1 MKNLLNILAGVL
13 LFLCSITAIAV
24 VVIVAKKYP
33 AEKQTYNIELT
44 VTADSIGHLTKE
56 SRVMIDSVMHV
67 VANQGNTLQGK
78 YEALAERET
87 DNQNL
92 MTIGG
97 IIVTII
103 ASILGFFGFRSFQSI
118 EEKAIDKA
126 EGAAKK
132 KLDEEMGGE
141 IDRVRRKLE
150 TEMLKRF
157 DEDIKPKVKAEVE
170 AVTDEKFSNEL
181 NAKINFIN
189 ANGDEIKSLRNDVEG
204 LKKKLSDAQDAGLE
218 KEDKVKTE
226 EKPDPA
232 QDEIMDQIKER
243 RGRKAGTG
251 KGKKGGES

>member
-13 LFLCSITAIAV
+13 LFLCSITAIVV

-33 AEKQTYNIELT
+33 AEKQTYSIELT
-44 VTADSIGHLTKE
+44 VSTDSTGCLPKE
-56 SRVMIDSVMHV
+56 SQAMIDSVIHV
-67 VANQGNTLQGK
+67 VANQGTVLQGK

-150 TEMLKRF
+150 TEILNQF
-157 DEDIKPKVKAEVE
+157 DKDIKPKVKAEVE
-170 AVTDEKFSNEL
+170 AVTDDKFSNEL
-181 NAKINFIN
+181 SAKINFIN
-189 ANGDEIKSLRNDVEG
+189 ANSEEIMSLRNDVEG

-218 KEDKVKTE
+218 KEDIVMADE
-226 EKPDPA
+226 QLDPA
-232 QDEIMDQIKER
+232 QDEIMNQIKER
-243 RGRKAGTG
+243 RGRKAETD

>member
-1 MKNLLNILAGVL
+1 MKNLLNILAGML

-24 VVIVAKKYP
+24 AVIVTKKYP

-44 VTADSIGHLTKE
+44 VSADSTGSLTKD
-56 SRVMIDSVMHV
+56 SQAMIDSVMHL
-67 VANQGNTLQGK
+67 VANQGNILHGK

-118 EEKAIDKA
+118 EQIAIDKA

-189 ANGDEIKSLRNDVEG
+189 ANGDEIMSLRNDVEN

-218 KEDKVKTE
+218 KNETAKADE
-226 EKPDPA
+226 CPDAA
-232 QDEIMDQIKER
+232 QDEIMNQIKEC
-243 RGRKAGTG
+243 RGRKAGTS
-251 KGKKGGES
+251 KGQKGGEA